1 MATWSAGGDGYA
13 PKTANSDATYVK
25 LKPTDSAASGTAFAS
40 GVKTYDAAINVDM
53 NSIPLLTIT
62 QRAESLGKSAGVV
75 STVQISHA
83 TPASM
88 AAHNVSRNNYSAIAQ
103 EMILQT
109 RLDVIMGA
117 GHPWY
122 NDSGDSLNVDSIN
135 ALSASAKAKRYQYV
149 GGDTLWNN
157 LRAGK
162 ASGQEGIWK
171 LIETK
176 EQFENFANGEGST
189 PARLIG
195 IAQAATT
202 LQQSRSGGAAD
213 DEVGEVSFNEN
224 VPDLATMSK
233 GALRVLSKNEK
244 GFFLMIEGGAVDWAG
259 HANQSARLIEEQMDF
274 NNAVDSVIKW
284 IEAHGGF
291 EENLLIVTGDHETGY
306 LTGENTTIAA
316 DTSARVYPVQNKGEG
331 NMPGMQ
337 WNSGDHTNQLIPLFA
352 KGAGSESITKQADE
366 WDPVRKYYVRN
377 NEVGATMFELW
388 PLPAQSELKIPRFTF
403 LLLSDGCG
411 FNCFQA
417 ANYYAN
423 GKDTSSYSGWS
434 FMPISTYSAGG
445 NSYQPKAANSDAT
458 YVKLKY
464 TDSAAS
470 GTAFSSG
477 IKTYDAALNVDMD
490 TLDVKSIVES
500 VSARG
505 LSTGSITSVQ
515 FSHAT
520 PASMAAHNKSRN
532 DYAGIAKE
540 MILSTK
546 LDVIIGA
553 GHPWYD
559 DNGDSL
565 KVDSINALSASDKA
579 KRYQYVGGDTLWT
592 NLLKGAA
599 KSVDD
604 TAWHLVTTKSEF
616 ETLANGNR
624 KTAPARLLGVAQAAT
639 TFQQCRL
646 PASVNDTVNEV
657 AFNDNIPNLATITK
671 AAINTLDR
679 NPLGFF
685 IMVEGGAVD
694 WAGHANQPGR
704 IVEEQ
709 HDFNIMV
716 DTVIAW
722 IERNNAWNESQVIVV
737 TDHETGYITGP
748 SSIIAADTSARLY
761 PIVNSGKG
769 KQPGMEFHS
778 GNHTNQLVPFFVK
791 GLNEAF
797 YTQLA
802 TEWDPQYGYFGD
814 NAKVGQV
821 MQMQYLLGTLPTP
834 RVDEQVKTTQKIS
847 PLTTQLQVVGSLA
860 MLQMSRSDVVR
871 LSLYST
877 DGTRLHVLFNGYAQA
892 GTQVFQ
898 IPRTT
903 GVAMLVLETSNGKQ
917 VRNISNIK

>member
-122 NDSGDSLNVDSIN
+122 DDNGDSLNVDSIN
-135 ALSASAKAKRYQYV
+135 ARSASAKAKRYQYV

-157 LRAGK
+157 LRTGK

-176 EQFENFANGEGST
+176 EQFERFANGEGST

-195 IAQAATT
+195 IAQVATT
-202 LQQSRSGGAAD
+202 LQQVRAGGAA
-213 DEVGEVSFNEN
+213 
-224 VPDLATMSK
+224 
-233 GALRVLSKNEK
+233 
-244 GFFLMIEGGAVDWAG
+244 DWAG

-274 NNAVDSVIKW
+274 NVAVDSVIKW

-352 KGAGSESITKQADE
+352 KGAGSESISKQADE
-366 WDPVRKYYVRN
+366 WDP
-377 NEVGATMFELW
+377 
-388 PLPAQSELKIPRFTF
+388 
-403 LLLSDGCG
+403 
-411 FNCFQA
+411 
-417 ANYYAN
+417 
-423 GKDTSSYSGWS
+423 
-434 FMPISTYSAGG
+434 
-445 NSYQPKAANSDAT
+445 
-458 YVKLKY
+458 
-464 TDSAAS
+464 
-470 GTAFSSG
+470 
-477 IKTYDAALNVDMD
+477 
-490 TLDVKSIVES
+490 
-500 VSARG
+500 
-505 LSTGSITSVQ
+505 
-515 FSHAT
+515 
-520 PASMAAHNKSRN
+520 
-532 DYAGIAKE
+532 
-540 MILSTK
+540 
-546 LDVIIGA
+546 
-553 GHPWYD
+553 
-559 DNGDSL
+559 
-565 KVDSINALSASDKA
+565 
-579 KRYQYVGGDTLWT
+579 
-592 NLLKGAA
+592 
-599 KSVDD
+599 
-604 TAWHLVTTKSEF
+604 
-616 ETLANGNR
+616 
-624 KTAPARLLGVAQAAT
+624 
-639 TFQQCRL
+639 
-646 PASVNDTVNEV
+646 
-657 AFNDNIPNLATITK
+657 
-671 AAINTLDR
+671 
-679 NPLGFF
+679 
-685 IMVEGGAVD
+685 
-694 WAGHANQPGR
+694 
-704 IVEEQ
+704 Q
-709 HDFNIMV
+709 H
-716 DTVIAW
+716 
-722 IERNNAWNESQVIVV
+722 
-737 TDHETGYITGP
+737 
-748 SSIIAADTSARLY
+748 
-761 PIVNSGKG
+761 
-769 KQPGMEFHS
+769 
-778 GNHTNQLVPFFVK
+778 
-791 GLNEAF
+791 
-797 YTQLA
+797 
-802 TEWDPQYGYFGD
+802 GYFGD

-821 MQMQYLLGTLPTP
+821 MQMQYFLGTLPTP

-877 DGTRLHVLFNGYAQA
+877 DGTRQHVLFNGYAQA

-903 GVAMLVLETSNGKQ
+903 GIAMLVLETSTGKQ